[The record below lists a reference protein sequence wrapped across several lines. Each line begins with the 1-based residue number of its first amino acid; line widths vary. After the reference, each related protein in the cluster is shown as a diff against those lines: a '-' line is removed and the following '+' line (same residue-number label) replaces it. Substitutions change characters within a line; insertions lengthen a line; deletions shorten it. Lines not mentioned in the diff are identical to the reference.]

1 MDMRNGTRSSS
12 ESSVDGGG
20 RRERMEARSEK
31 QEKGRERKRKRRVE
45 REEERASE
53 RARERGNGK
62 GRELGKNGE
71 RRSQGN
77 GARVPWRTHRKAFR
91 PIKRMQ
97 KSC

>member
-1 MDMRNGTRSSS
+1 
-12 ESSVDGGG
+12 
-20 RRERMEARSEK
+20 MEARGEK
-31 QEKGRERKRKRRVE
+31 QEKGKSERGRERGKDEWRERERERKRE
-45 REEERASE
+45 S
-53 RARERGNGK
+53 ERGNGK